1 MKTLSSTLSSAW
13 LGTALSAWAG
23 VGGAVENKIPLEHT
37 ASLHRKPFIQ
47 YKSLLSGSLNK
58 GQMACPVQ
66 HPHSE
71 LTEMWHTET
80 MLHPAS
86 LQAVTS
92 ARGRLE
98 AVLLATLV
106 TEAVSR
112 GK

>member
-1 MKTLSSTLSSAW
+1 
-13 LGTALSAWAG
+13 
-23 VGGAVENKIPLEHT
+23 
-37 ASLHRKPFIQ
+37 
-47 YKSLLSGSLNK
+47 
-58 GQMACPVQ
+58 MACPVQ

-86 LQAVTS
+86 LQAVAS

-98 AVLLATLV
+98 AELPASLV